1 MKIFGYLMITVG
13 FLAGALATMI
23 ETDLVEW
30 KANDLV
36 RWDYFAIS
44 MAIGIAG
51 VFVVRAGHK
60 KVHTSEDALNKNIS
74 SVETSLANIVTN
86 ITELNSQKDSIN
98 TYDVR
103 FKIDELFPDDLTNFV
118 DARKSISHIY
128 GLVAYGDVMS
138 SFAAG
143 ERYLNRVWSASAD
156 GYIDEVNTYIEKSKE
171 QFIDSLAKIKNL
183 KNQQALNRP

>member
-1 MKIFGYLMITVG
+1 MKLLGYVMITIG
-13 FLAGALATMI
+13 FLAGAWATMI
-23 ETDLVEW
+23 KTDTVEW

-36 RWDYFAIS
+36 RWDYFAVS

-51 VFVVRAGHK
+51 VFIVRAGHK

-74 SVETSLANIVTN
+74 SVETSLANIVKN
-86 ITELNSQKDSIN
+86 ISELDSQKDSIN

-103 FKIDELFPDDLTNFV
+103 FKIDELFPNDLTNFV
-118 DARKSISHIY
+118 DSRKSISHIY
-128 GLVAYGDVMS
+128 GLVAYGDIMS

-156 GYIDEVNTYIEKSKE
+156 GYIDEVNTYIEKAKE
-171 QFIDSLAKIKNL
+171 QFAESFEKVKNL
-183 KNQQALNRP
+183 KNQKMN

>member
-1 MKIFGYLMITVG
+1 
-13 FLAGALATMI
+13 MI

-36 RWDYFAIS
+36 RWGYFAIS
-44 MAIGIAG
+44 MVIGIAG
-51 VFVVRAGHK
+51 VLVVRIGHK
-60 KVHTSEDALNKNIS
+60 KIHTSETALSENIVSVENALDNVVKNI
-74 SVETSLANIVTN
+74 TQ
-86 ITELNSQKDSIN
+86 LNVQKDSIN
-98 TYDVR
+98 TYDIR
-103 FKIDELFPDDLTNFV
+103 HEIDKLFPDDLTNFV

-156 GYIDEVNTYIEKSKE
+156 GYIDEVNTYIEKAKE
-171 QFIDSLAKIKNL
+171 QFAESLEKVRSL
-183 KNQQALNRP
+183 KQNQAMSQTDFT